1 MNEERKRILNM
12 VQEGKI
18 TAEEADKLL
27 EKLEAPDMN
36 ISESK
41 DNALPKYLY
50 VKVDPKDG
58 ASTEHGRVRVRVPL
72 SLVKAGMNIASLMPK
87 DVHDKIDHAMHEK
100 GMKFDLS
107 ELKPENIDQL
117 MLALKELQVDV
128 DSDKETVKVYCE

>member
-1 MNEERKRILNM
+1 MNEERKKILSM

-27 EKLEAPDMN
+27 EKLKNADINM
-36 ISESK
+36 SETK
-41 DNALPKYLY
+41 DNVLPKYLY
-50 VKVDPKDG
+50 VKVDPKKG
-58 ASTEHGRVRVRVPL
+58 AGNEHGRVRVRVPL

>member
-1 MNEERKRILNM
+1 MNEERKKVLNM

-18 TAEEADKLL
+18 TAEEAEKLL
-27 EKLEAPDMN
+27 DRM
-36 ISESK
+36 ESGQGEETLK
-41 DNALPKYLY
+41 QNVLPKFLY
-50 VKVDPKDG
+50 VRVDPKQG
-58 ASTEHGRVRVRVPL
+58 VSGEHGRVRVRVPL
-72 SLVKAGMNIASLMPK
+72 SLVRAGMNIASLMPK